1 MKKIKELKKQTKK
14 KLKDKFDVRAFHHI
28 ILKDG
33 AVPLNILEKK
43 ILDYID
49 GK

>member
-1 MKKIKELKKQTKK
+1 MTVQATQSNMP
-14 KLKDKFDVRAFHHI
+14 VV

-43 ILDYID
+43 ILDYIG